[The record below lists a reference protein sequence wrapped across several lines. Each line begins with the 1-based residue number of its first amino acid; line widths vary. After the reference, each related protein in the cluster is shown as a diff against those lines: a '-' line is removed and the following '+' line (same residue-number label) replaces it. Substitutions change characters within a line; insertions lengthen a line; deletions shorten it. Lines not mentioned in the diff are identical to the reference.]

1 MATHWEDLSVD
12 GGTMNSFVAEPG
24 SPGKH
29 AGIVVI
35 MGAGGIDDTLQGLVA
50 DLADHDF
57 TAIAPYLF
65 HRDQSDSDGRTK
77 AGQLVDPNIVSD
89 VNSAI
94 EYLQRH
100 PSVDGERSGIVGF
113 CLGGRVSYLMAT
125 QRPDA
130 IRAAAVYYGGNIMV
144 PRGDEP
150 SPFEQTSSIQCPII
164 GLFGA
169 DDENPSPDDINK
181 IGAELSRLGKHHEFH
196 SYANAGHGF
205 MGKSGAGYR
214 EHAANDAWPKTL
226 NWFEKHLQGSPGA
239 KP

>member
-1 MATHWEDLSVD
+1 MATQWEDLSVD
-12 GGTMNSFVAEPG
+12 GGTMDSFVAEPG

-100 PSVDGERSGIVGF
+100 PSVDGERIGIVGF

-205 MGKSGAGYR
+205 MGKSSAGYR